1 MGAMR
6 TQTRCIVNARSPHPV
21 ADPPIEVLPSSG
33 ASSRAVGQTMRSPPM
48 SETPHPTR
56 LHPAS
61 VSALWTTTVTVLL
74 GCTYG
79 TPRPA
84 IGRCAVCFVAALL
97 ATVTARASE
106 VCRFAGT
113 TDYSGRIEATTNVNA
128 RVTDGTTTVDVIV
141 HFIATPWPLVHI
153 RYLMQE
159 VSTWKSDQLQSV
171 ATNSRYLVDGHIV
184 RQIWDLFDRGT
195 NGLEAYR
202 LQGKTLDDFRRKYP
216 AFVRHWGAANFSQ
229 PWIQDYRLAGAERRP
244 DLDLPAS
251 SVGPDLRSPLA
262 LAFYWSRWIPRIG
275 QAATVFLPGFKKN
288 KHLDLTFGAAEPS
301 RYGQQVWQTS
311 TRYPAPGFGPCIDR
325 QGLGFDG
332 PASHATRRLRAK
344 RQVCGRRCDPAGGL
358 RRDGRGAECCG
369 RIEAALLR
377 YGQRP
382 AGPIPAAR
390 LAVRIVFIAEIGA
403 LSEAEIGAMMDACVP
418 PWV

>member
-1 MGAMR
+1 MPALHPRCRASDRGA
-6 TQTRCIVNARSPHPV
+6 TRFWSKF
-21 ADPPIEVLPSSG
+21 SSG
-33 ASSRAVGQTMRSPPM
+33 PQDDALPTNVRD
-48 SETPHPTR
+48 PHPTR

-74 GCTYG
+74 GCAYG
-79 TPRPA
+79 APRPA
-84 IGRCAVCFVAALL
+84 IRRCAVCFVAALL
-97 ATVTARASE
+97 GTVTARASE
-106 VCRFAGT
+106 FCRFAGT
-113 TDYSGRIEATTNVNA
+113 TDHSGRIEVTTNVNA

-153 RYLMQE
+153 RYLMEE

-171 ATNSRYLVDGHIV
+171 ATNNRYLVDGHIV
-184 RQIWDLFDRGT
+184 RQIWERFDRGT
-195 NGLEAYR
+195 TGLEAYR

-262 LAFYWSRWIPRIG
+262 LAFYWSRWIPRSG

-288 KHLDLTFGAAEPS
+288 KRLDLTIGAGEPS

-311 TRYPAPGFGPCIDR
+311 IRYPALGSAHASTAKVWVSTDR
-325 QGLGFDG
+325 HLMQLAGSVQSGSYAGDGLIRQEGCDG
-332 PASHATRRLRAK
+332 TAEAPNA
-344 RQVCGRRCDPAGGL
+344 AGG
-358 RRDGRGAECCG
+358 
-369 RIEAALLR
+369 
-377 YGQRP
+377 
-382 AGPIPAAR
+382 
-390 LAVRIVFIAEIGA
+390 
-403 LSEAEIGAMMDACVP
+403 
-418 PWV
+418 